1 MVRAP
6 TAKGVAKRPRTVPM
20 SSYDVNRFIS
30 SIWDEQIVPSLVD
43 YIKIPNK
50 SPMFDAKWAEHG
62 YMEQAVALMEKWA
75 RAQPIKGMKIEVVR
89 LTGRTPLIFID
100 IPGQGDDCVLLYGH
114 LDKQPEMTGWSAH
127 LGPWKPV

>member
-1 MVRAP
+1 
-6 TAKGVAKRPRTVPM
+6 M

-62 YMEQAVALMEKWA
+62 YMDQAVAL
-75 RAQPIKGMKIEVVR
+75 
-89 LTGRTPLIFID
+89 L
-100 IPGQGDDCVLLYGH
+100 
-114 LDKQPEMTGWSAH
+114 
-127 LGPWKPV
+127 